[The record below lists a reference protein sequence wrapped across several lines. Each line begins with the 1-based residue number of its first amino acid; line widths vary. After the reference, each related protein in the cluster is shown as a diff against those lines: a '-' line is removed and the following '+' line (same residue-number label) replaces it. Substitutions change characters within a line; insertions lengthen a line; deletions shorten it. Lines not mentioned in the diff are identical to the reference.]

1 MDNLTQHL
9 LLHQNNPAKVREYKV
24 ELPEFPLWW
33 LAKSKRNLE
42 GLRDIASHLH
52 DKTAALRTSRAG
64 FVGEASEMEKQIV
77 RNVTDLEQQVNAMTD
92 AIQSALQIIIEDHW
106 RRTHKAE
113 RFFAWIRESSKR
125 SERKLSDNAFYK
137 ILAIASTLAALIGLA
152 KWLAPFAKTLIHFF
166 IAS

>member
-33 LAKSKRNLE
+33 LAKSKRNME

-52 DKTAALRTSRAG
+52 DKTAALRSSRVG
-64 FVGEASEMEKQIV
+64 FVGEASEMEKQII
-77 RNVTDLEQQVNAMTD
+77 RNVTDLEQQVYAMTD
-92 AIQSALQIIIEDHW
+92 AVQSALQIIIEDHW

-113 RFFAWIRESSKR
+113 RFFAWIRETCKR
-125 SERKLSDNAFYK
+125 IETKLTENVFYR
-137 ILAIASTLAALIGLA
+137 ILAIASTLGVLVGLA
-152 KWLAPFAKTLIHFF
+152 NFLTHFMRGN
-166 IAS
+166 